1 MKFGYIAMGMVLCYF
16 LMEYKL
22 VPKNELEAAD
32 HTQKTSK
39 EDPWWKNPS
48 NIIGSTLGQPRKK
61 LDTIE
66 REKLTWKQQ
75 NRINCYH
82 IYKDECNH
90 K

>member
-1 MKFGYIAMGMVLCYF
+1 MKFGYIAIGMILCYF
-16 LMEYKL
+16 LLEYKL
-22 VPKNELEAAD
+22 VPKNELEAGESA
-32 HTQKTSK
+32 QKISK
-39 EDPWWKNPS
+39 EDPWWANPA
-48 NIIGSTLGQPRKK
+48 NLIGSTTDHPREKPAK
-61 LDTIE
+61 TE